1 MEAIGPRSIPH
12 RRRCTTTAVARR
24 INTVVITTLHR
35 AITRLNRVTTR
46 RRVITNRPLA
56 TIPPA
61 PAPVIDLIQTR
72 AGGIMGEMVGT
83 DAVPTME
90 AAAAVTVDGLY
101 CKRRMMRRFF
111 VGAVY
116 PYCQI

>member
-1 MEAIGPRSIPH
+1 MEAIGPRSTPL

-56 TIPPA
+56 TIQLA
-61 PAPVIDLIQTR
+61 PVPVIDLIRTR

-83 DAVPTME
+83 DAVLTME
-90 AAAAVTVDGLY
+90 VDAAATVDGLF

-111 VGAVY
+111 VGTVY
-116 PYCQI
+116 RYCQI